1 VSWVRWAVDG
11 FGCAYPGR
19 DGASMNAWVSL
30 FPAAMAVLWLVL
42 FLVVG
47 DDPRGDTALIC
58 ANIWGC
64 VAIMIGVLQ

>member
-1 VSWVRWAVDG
+1 
-11 FGCAYPGR
+11 
-19 DGASMNAWVSL
+19 MNAWVSL